1 MLKVHRNIKE
11 IEKISNKEKGVEF
24 EEALLSPYANYARER
39 IQDFKNLVEKHG
51 PT

>member
-1 MLKVHRNIKE
+1 LLKVHRNIKE
-11 IEKISNKEKGVEF
+11 IEKKSNEGVDDFEK
-24 EEALLSPYANYARER
+24 ALLSPYANYARER